1 MTPDCRLLSK
11 RGAWE
16 SEMALSTN
24 QLDQMSRLAAAS
36 PGASE
41 AATALRAAYPGMQV
55 SRVDALDMRGET
67 PVCRLPR
74 CDLFLV
80 DSRSHCWTVTCDP
93 QAASAVV
100 VAEKA

>member
-1 MTPDCRLLSK
+1 M
-11 RGAWE
+11 G
-16 SEMALSTN
+16 LSTE
-24 QLDQMSRLAAAS
+24 QIDRMSRLAAAS
-36 PGASE
+36 SGARE
-41 AATALRAAYPGMQV
+41 AAAALRSAYPGLRV

-67 PVCRLPR
+67 PVRRLPR